1 MVYVVDAQ
9 YAASNENAVTRRNTL
24 FTAITRSRAWV
35 RVVGYGP
42 NMNVISH
49 EINTVQTNGYRLE
62 FDIPSAGELDRMRHL
77 NRDLSGDARAKV
89 QQATAGLKKFL
100 EAFEADEVELDDL
113 SPELRTRL
121 MRRLREELE
130 GDDA

>member
-1 MVYVVDAQ
+1 
-9 YAASNENAVTRRNTL
+9 
-24 FTAITRSRAWV
+24 
-35 RVVGYGP
+35 
-42 NMNVISH
+42 
-49 EINTVQTNGYRLE
+49 
-62 FDIPSAGELDRMRHL
+62 MRHL